1 MRPLALLLP
10 CFLALPACAQKA
22 KPAPAKVEPAKE
34 AKVDWDGEW
43 TLHASQSD
51 KIDEQIETHLKDLN
65 FGLRLLWK
73 KKLQSACRSHGQLD
87 ILAGGTF
94 SVALDKER
102 SIDTPFDG
110 TEETWKRSDGE
121 TFKAS
126 LSGQGPTLVQTLAGE
141 SYVLKTL
148 GRCAGSR
155 RRPCPATLPGGRP
168 PATCRPSWA
177 TTCPGNRPATHP
189 CHCVSRCRTGISSRR
204 ATIPASS
211 RS

>member
-141 SYVLKTL
+141 SYVLKHVYSM
-148 GRCAGSR
+148 RKDGSSL
-155 RRPCPATLPGGRP
+155 ALQVTY
-168 PATCRPSWA
+168 
-177 TTCPGNRPATHP
+177 THP
-189 CHCVSRCRTGISSRR
+189 KLDNPFSYKLVYKRKE
-204 ATIPASS
+204 
-211 RS
+211 